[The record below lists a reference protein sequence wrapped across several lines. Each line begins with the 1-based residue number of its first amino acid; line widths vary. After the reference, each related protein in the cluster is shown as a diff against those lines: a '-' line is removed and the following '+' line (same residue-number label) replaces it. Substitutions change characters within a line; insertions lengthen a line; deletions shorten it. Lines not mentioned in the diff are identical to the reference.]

1 MPALFGEYRIK
12 EVDSHGEKYGNMPP
26 EPDLQLIHLQV
37 CCLSFAAPTP
47 PLSPAVVPFFRAVGQ
62 EKLEKSRK
70 IGYSFGR
77 GFVRKG
83 ME

>member
-12 EVDSHGEKYGNMPP
+12 EVDSHGEKYGNMPL
-26 EPDLQLIHLQV
+26 EPDSQLSHLPV
-37 CCLSFAAPTP
+37 CCLSFAAPP
-47 PLSPAVVPFFRAVGQ
+47 HILPFFRAVGQ